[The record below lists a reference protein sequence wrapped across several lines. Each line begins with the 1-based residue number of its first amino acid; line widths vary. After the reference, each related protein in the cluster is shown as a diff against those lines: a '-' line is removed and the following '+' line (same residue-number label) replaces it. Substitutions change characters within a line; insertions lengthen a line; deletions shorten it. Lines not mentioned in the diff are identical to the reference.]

1 MTRLRLSPLPV
12 LVAAALTASAA
23 PALAADVT
31 LTLDG
36 VQARGGRLLV
46 ALQTRDQFLKQEG
59 AYGEIIADPAA
70 GTRTVVFRDVAPGDY
85 SVSVLHDADGDGR
98 MKMNGVMPAEGWTM
112 LNAES
117 LRAAPQFDQVDFTA
131 PAAGAVSLRA
141 SMIYPSH

>member
-1 MTRLRLSPLPV
+1 MTRLRLSPFPV
-12 LVAAALTASAA
+12 LVAAALTASVA

-46 ALQTRDQFLKQEG
+46 ALQTRDQFLKHEG

-70 GTRTVVFRDVAPGDY
+70 GTRSVVFRDVAPGDY
-85 SVSVLHDADGDGR
+85 SVSVLHDADGDGQ

-112 LNAES
+112 LNAET

>member
-1 MTRLRLSPLPV
+1 MTRFRLSPLPV
-12 LVAAALTASAA
+12 LVAALSLTAAA
-23 PALAADVT
+23 PAFAADVT

-46 ALQTRDQFLKQEG
+46 ALQTRDQFLKQGG

-85 SVSVLHDADGDGR
+85 SLSVLHDADGDGQ

-112 LNAES
+112 LNAET
-117 LRAAPQFDQVDFTA
+117 LRAAPRFDQVDFTA
-131 PAAGAVSLRA
+131 PAAGAVSLKA
-141 SMIYPSH
+141 SMIYPAR

>member
-1 MTRLRLSPLPV
+1 MTRFRLSSLPV
-12 LVAAALTASAA
+12 LVAALSLTAAA

-36 VQARGGRLLV
+36 VQARGGRLLA

-70 GTRTVVFRDVAPGDY
+70 GTRMIVFRDVAPGDY
-85 SVSVLHDADGDGR
+85 SLSVLHDADGDGQ

-112 LNAES
+112 LNAQT
-117 LRAAPQFDQVDFTA
+117 LRAAPQFDQVDFTV
-131 PAAGAVSLRA
+131 PRSGSVAVKA
-141 SMIYPSH
+141 SMIYPAH

>member
-1 MTRLRLSPLPV
+1 MTRLRLSPFPV
-12 LVAAALTASAA
+12 LVAAALTASVA

-46 ALQTRDQFLKQEG
+46 ALQTRDQFLKHEG

-70 GTRTVVFRDVAPGDY
+70 GTRSVVFRDVAPGDY
-85 SVSVLHDADGDGR
+85 SVSVLHDADGDGQ

-112 LNAES
+112 LNAET

-131 PAAGAVSLRA
+131 PAAGAVSLKA